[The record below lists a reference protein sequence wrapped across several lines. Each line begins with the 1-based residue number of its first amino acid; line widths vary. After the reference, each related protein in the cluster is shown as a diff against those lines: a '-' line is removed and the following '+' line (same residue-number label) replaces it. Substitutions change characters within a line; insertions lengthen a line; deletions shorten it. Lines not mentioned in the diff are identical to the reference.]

1 MPAPRARECGGGGAA
16 AADMSDRQYI
26 CTMRV
31 SPPLFPRPPPML
43 KPIRRSARHA
53 AGGLPLPRYHQV
65 YLVLREQIVDGRFE
79 SAKALPGEHELA
91 GAFGVSRVTM
101 RAALDRLVADGLI
114 ERQRGRGT
122 FARAGRQARPA
133 ARADLSGLLENLVA
147 LGLKTSVRLVE
158 LATNPA
164 APDVAEALGIA
175 PGTPVQ
181 KAIRVRSVKGAPLSH
196 ITTFVPVAVAAFD
209 RRALSARPMLALLE
223 DAGVEVASAD
233 QTLSA
238 KLADHAVAPLLE
250 VELGAAL
257 LAVTRIVYGADGR
270 AVQLLRGLYRP
281 DRYEYR
287 MHLTRSGGD
296 TPRIWISGDRGARP

>member
-1 MPAPRARECGGGGAA
+1 
-16 AADMSDRQYI
+16 
-26 CTMRV
+26 
-31 SPPLFPRPPPML
+31 ML
-43 KPIRRSARHA
+43 KPIRRSARYA

-79 SAKALPGEHELA
+79 SAKPLPGEHELA

-101 RAALDRLVADGLI
+101 RAALDRLVAEGLI

-122 FARAGRQARPA
+122 FARAAHARPA
-133 ARADLSGLLENLVA
+133 VRADLSGLLENLVA

-158 LATNPA
+158 LAAIQAPA
-164 APDVAEALGIA
+164 DVAEALGIA

-181 KAIRVRSVKGAPLSH
+181 KAIRVRSLKGAPLSH
-196 ITTFVPVAVAAFD
+196 ITTFVPLAVASFD

-223 DAGVEVASAD
+223 DAGIEVASAD
-233 QTLSA
+233 QALSA

-250 VELGAAL
+250 VGLGAAL
-257 LAVTRIVYGADGR
+257 LAVTRVVYGADGR

-281 DRYEYR
+281 DRYEYH

-296 TPRIWISGDRGARP
+296 TPRIWISGDRGARSQRAAAAGPRPARTPRRKQR